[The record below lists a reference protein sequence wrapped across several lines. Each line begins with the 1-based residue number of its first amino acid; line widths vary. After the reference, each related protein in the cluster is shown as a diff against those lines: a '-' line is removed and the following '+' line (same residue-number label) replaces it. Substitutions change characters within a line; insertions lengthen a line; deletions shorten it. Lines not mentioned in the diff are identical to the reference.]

1 MNVPRRK
8 SKYPRGS
15 ALLAK
20 RATNALIAALS
31 SHGVP
36 LRVLREVCDQ
46 AISAAEAPVAQHQV
60 PIAKDSA
67 LLGSAI
73 ASWSRNP
80 RYVDK
85 NGEPKPLPCFG
96 ARLSLEALL
105 KECGLQSGARAAAK
119 QLIAEG
125 AVQKT
130 KRGRYL
136 PTDRS
141 VRITAVNDYLA
152 EHVAHGVLRMVQT
165 AFSNFSPAG
174 RRQPLLQRSAAVR
187 ALPRSLR
194 PDFQAFVNTQGNAFV
209 TSVDDWL
216 EARSVPIQKAG
227 KKGSRTYARAGI
239 YAFAYFDS

>member
-1 MNVPRRK
+1 MPRSTNK
-8 SKYPRGS
+8 HPRGS

-20 RATNALIAALS
+20 RATNALIAALRT
-31 SHGVP
+31 HGVP

-46 AISAAEAPVAQHQV
+46 AIRAAEAPIPQHQV
-60 PIAKDSA
+60 PIGKDSA

-73 ASWSRNP
+73 ATWSRDP
-80 RYVDK
+80 RYVDNK
-85 NGEPKPLPCFG
+85 GEPKPLPCFG
-96 ARLSLEALL
+96 ARLSIEALL
-105 KECGLQSGARAAAK
+105 KKCGLRNGARAAAK
-119 QLIAEG
+119 QLIAVG

-174 RRQPLLQRSAAVR
+174 RRQPLLQRAAAVR

-216 EARSVPIQKAG
+216 EARSVPVQKAG
-227 KKGSRTYARAGI
+227 RKGSKTYARAGI

>member
-1 MNVPRRK
+1 MPRRQNTN
-8 SKYPRGS
+8 SRGT

-20 RATNALIAALS
+20 RATNELIAALRS
-31 SHGVP
+31 QGIP
-36 LRVLREVCDQ
+36 LRLLRDVCDQ
-46 AISAAEAPVAQHQV
+46 ALQAARQPVVLHQV

-85 NGEPKPLPCFG
+85 HGEPKPLPCYG
-96 ARLSLEALL
+96 ARPSIEALL
-105 KECGLQSGARAAAK
+105 RECGLRQGAKSAARR
-119 QLIAEG
+119 LIATG

-130 KRGRYL
+130 KGGRYL
-136 PTDRS
+136 PKDRS
-141 VRITAVNDYLA
+141 VRITAVNEYLA

-165 AFSNFSPAG
+165 AFSNFSPSG
-174 RRQPLLQRSAAVR
+174 RRRPLLQRAAAVR
-187 ALPRSLR
+187 TLPKSLR
-194 PDFQAFVNTQGNAFV
+194 SDFQAFVNTQGNAFV

-227 KKGSRTYARAGI
+227 KSPPKKYARAGL
-239 YAFAYFDS
+239 YAFAYFDV